1 MEPENPP
8 TPFELLDRGIQ
19 EALWRMRWTSL
30 RPIQA
35 EAIEEILGRDRHVII
50 SAETAGGKTEAAFL
64 PILSR
69 IAREEKGSVQALY
82 VGPLR
87 ALINDQFRRVEDL
100 CGSIDV
106 PVHRWHSDVSAS
118 RKDSLLRSPGG
129 VLLITPES
137 LEALLVNRTANV
149 GPLFSSL
156 RFVVIDELHA
166 FLGNERGLHLA
177 SLLARLRRHT
187 AEAFRKVGLS
197 ATLGDD
203 EAARRWVDPDA
214 PTDVVMIRGE
224 KGAKEVSIRVHA
236 YAEPPAGKDEGLP
249 AGDDD
254 GDSET
259 EPGEDRRLARL
270 ASVARDAVRHFRGVT
285 GLLFSNSRAAAELLA
300 DLSNEVLREEK
311 LPETFLVHHG
321 SLSREIR
328 EDAEESLKS
337 GDPFTAVC
345 SSTLE
350 MGIDIGDAKLIG
362 QLGAPP
368 SVASLK
374 QRLGRSGR
382 RDGEPRCLRA
392 YVKLRA
398 AGADDLIARLEPE
411 LVQTVA
417 CIDLL
422 LEGWVEPPL
431 PGALDLSTL
440 SHQVM
445 AVIAERGGASAA
457 ALHDT
462 LCARGPFRAIG
473 GDVFARVLR
482 SLGAKDAIEQEPG
495 GDLILGLH
503 GEKLRAGRDF
513 YAVFR
518 TAPSFEVLH
527 DSRSLGTLEW
537 SSVPKEGDALVF
549 GGKRWKVK
557 EVDGERWKIHVVP
570 STARKEPIFLGSPW
584 PVHDEVRE
592 RMRAVLAS
600 DGERAY
606 LDEAGARALESARR
620 AARESVAA
628 RRRVLPLG
636 EGRSLLMT
644 WAGTR
649 VHQTLAEALRRAGL
663 SVMDRS
669 LALEA
674 RASEADV
681 RKAMERIVKEPPGAI
696 DLARGFTPKER
707 RKYDELLSEDLLE
720 ESVAREEIE
729 VEGALC
735 VLREMLS
742 P

>member
-1 MEPENPP
+1 MEADGPSN
-8 TPFELLDRGIQ
+8 PFELLDRGIQ
-19 EALWRMRWTSL
+19 EALWRKRWTSL

-35 EAIEEILGRDRHVII
+35 RAIEEILLRDRHVII
-50 SAETAGGKTEAAFL
+50 AAETAGGKTEAAFL

-69 IAREEKGSVQALY
+69 IAGAEKAASVQALY

-100 CGSIDV
+100 CGTIDV

-118 RKDSLLRSPGG
+118 RKDALLRSPGG

-137 LEALLVNRTANV
+137 LESLLVNRTANV
-149 GPLFSSL
+149 GALVSGL

-187 AEAFRKVGLS
+187 AEGFRKVGLS

-203 EAARRWVDPDA
+203 EAARRYVDPDA
-214 PTDVVMIRGE
+214 PGDVVMIRGE
-224 KGAKEVSIRVHA
+224 KGEKEIRIRVHA
-236 YAEPPAGKDEGLP
+236 YTEPAGKDE
-249 AGDDD
+249 ARVDADA
-254 GDSET
+254 
-259 EPGEDRRLARL
+259 EPDEDRRLARL
-270 ASVARDAVRHFRGVT
+270 GAVARDAVRHFRGVT
-285 GLLFSNSRAAAELLA
+285 GLLFSNSRAAAELVA
-300 DLSNEVLREEK
+300 DLANEVLRGEK

-350 MGIDIGDAKLIG
+350 MGIDIGDAKLVG

-382 RDGEPRCLRA
+382 RDGDARCLRA

-411 LVQTVA
+411 LLQTVA

-422 LEGWVEPPL
+422 LAGWVEPPL
-431 PGALDLSTL
+431 PGVFDLSTL
-440 SHQVM
+440 GHQVM
-445 AVIAERGGASAA
+445 AVIAERGGAAA
-457 ALHDT
+457 AAIHET
-462 LCARGPFRAIG
+462 LCARGPFRGIDA
-473 GDVFARVLR
+473 DVFARLLR

-527 DSRSLGTLEW
+527 DSKSLGTLEW
-537 SSVPKEGDALVF
+537 SAAPREGDALVF

-557 EVDGERWKIHVVP
+557 EVDAERWKIHVVP

-584 PVHDEVRE
+584 PVHDRVRE

-600 DGERAY
+600 DEERAY
-606 LDEAGARALESARR
+606 LDETGSRALESARR
-620 AARESVAA
+620 AARESGAA
-628 RRRVLPLG
+628 RRRALALG
-636 EGRSLLMT
+636 EGRALVMT

-649 VHQTLAEALRRAGL
+649 IHQTLAELLRRAGL
-663 SVMDRS
+663 TVVDRT

-674 RASEADV
+674 RAPEAEV
-681 RKAMERIVKEPPGAI
+681 RKAMERTLEEPPAAI

-707 RKYDELLSEDLLE
+707 RKYDELLGEDLLE
-720 ESVAREEIE
+720 ESIAREEID
-729 VEGALC
+729 VDGALGAM
-735 VLREMLS
+735 REMMS
-742 P
+742 A